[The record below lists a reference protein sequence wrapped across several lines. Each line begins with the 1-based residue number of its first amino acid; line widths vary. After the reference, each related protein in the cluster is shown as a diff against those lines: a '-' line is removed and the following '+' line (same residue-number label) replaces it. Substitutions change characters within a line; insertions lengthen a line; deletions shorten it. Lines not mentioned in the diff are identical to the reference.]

1 MLDQAPND
9 PTFASDIAR
18 RVSPLRLRAA
28 RGGGPRP
35 RGVPSWEMSSVVL
48 GAMLALSLIVGGCGS
63 SDSDGEAAPSK
74 AKFLLDANAICATS
88 GNVDPGG
95 AVGRDP
101 SPIEF
106 GRFVRG
112 VVVPTIQEEVDAIRA
127 LTPPEGDEKE
137 ISAILDS
144 AQAAIDEVKAH
155 PGALNARQNPFREST
170 RLAHAYGLDACGGG

>member
-1 MLDQAPND
+1 
-9 PTFASDIAR
+9 
-18 RVSPLRLRAA
+18 
-28 RGGGPRP
+28 
-35 RGVPSWEMSSVVL
+35 MSSVVL

-88 GNVDPGG
+88 GTVDPGG

-106 GRFVRG
+106 DRFVRG